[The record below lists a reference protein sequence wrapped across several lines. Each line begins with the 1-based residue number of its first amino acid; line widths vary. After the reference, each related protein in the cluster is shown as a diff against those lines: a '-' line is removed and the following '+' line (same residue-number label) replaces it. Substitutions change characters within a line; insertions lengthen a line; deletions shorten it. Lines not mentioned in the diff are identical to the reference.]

1 MTTPDV
7 VEEETPRAGG
17 GAKRGVVQIVLGTVL
32 GQGLVVLISPI
43 LSRLYGPADFAVL
56 QVFTGVVSV
65 MAVLVTLRLEL
76 AIPLAKDDKEA
87 RSVFGAGLAATLIGS
102 IVLGLAGWLTAPL
115 WAHGQTL
122 DALRA
127 VFWIVPPTGA
137 AIAAFQLVSAQLIRG
152 ERYRDLAVRNASQ
165 GVGTAAAQLGFGLL
179 GMQHLG
185 LLLGTGLGRLFGLA
199 SMRPRKR
206 TQSPDKQPVEKLAV
220 GDLTAAVSRFRRFP
234 LVTTWS
240 ALLNNLSRYAAFPLF
255 AVTFGV
261 LSTGSLAFT
270 TRLLALPVTVIGQ
283 AVAQVYLGRGAATQ
297 RTNPKDLPRLT
308 WYATGRLALLGI
320 VPTLVVILAGPWLF
334 GVVFGQTW
342 VRAGDY
348 ARILALAFLAQFVTT
363 PATHVFN
370 IVERQGLAL
379 IADSVRLVL
388 VLGGPLLVW
397 QLGGSDLAG
406 VMAYAAAI
414 FVSYLG
420 VLGLVWWALRDA

>member
-1 MTTPDV
+1 MTAPDV
-7 VEEETPRAGG
+7 VEEDTPRTG

-76 AIPLAKDDKEA
+76 AIPLAKDGKEA
-87 RSVFGAGLAATLIGS
+87 RSVFAAGLVAT
-102 IVLGLAGWLTAPL
+102 VLGSLVLGVAGWLTAPL
-115 WAHGQTL
+115 WAQGETL
-122 DALRA
+122 GALRN
-127 VFWIVPPTGA
+127 VFWVVPPTGA
-137 AIAAFQLVSAQLIRG
+137 AIAAFQLVSAQLIRA
-152 ERYRDLAVRNASQ
+152 ERYRDLAVRNATQ

-179 GMQHLG
+179 GLQHLG
-185 LLLGTGLGRLFGLA
+185 LLLGTGLGRLSGLA
-199 SMRPRKR
+199 SMRLRKR
-206 TQSPDKQPVEKLAV
+206 TEPVEKLQPA
-220 GDLTAAVSRFRRFP
+220 DLTAAVSRFRRFP

-261 LSTGSLAFT
+261 LATGSLAFT

-283 AVAQVYLGRGAATQ
+283 AVAQVYLGRGAVAQ

-334 GVVFGQTW
+334 GVIFGQAW

-370 IVERQGLAL
+370 LVERQGLAL

-388 VLGGPLLVW
+388 VVGAPLLVW

-406 VMAYAAAI
+406 VTAYAAAVL
-414 FVSYLG
+414 VSYLG
-420 VLGLVWWALRDA
+420 VLALVWWALRDA